1 MESDR
6 SRVSQTPVRGQHLLP
21 VLPSEAKHLIACPG
35 VQGAT
40 CPRPVPVPSHGQGSI
55 PQAPRAGFASRQD
68 LALVLARSQRG
79 WKDLKKQP
87 PNPLPPLLQ
96 SLLAHPTLGWRWPRC
111 QGPHV
116 SWRRRPA
123 NSRAA
128 LCKAHIAAW
137 IAVLLAQA
145 PCKKESSACLLLT

>member
-1 MESDR
+1 MQSDK

-21 VLPSEAKHLIACPG
+21 VVPPEAEHLIAH
-35 VQGAT
+35 
-40 CPRPVPVPSHGQGSI
+40 PRPVPVPSHSQHPPG
-55 PQAPRAGFASRQD
+55 APRAGFASWQD
-68 LALVLARSQRG
+68 LALVLAHSQRG

-128 LCKAHIAAW
+128 LCKAHIAAR
-137 IAVLLAQA
+137 IAALLAQA
-145 PCKKESSACLLLT
+145 PCEKESSACLPLT